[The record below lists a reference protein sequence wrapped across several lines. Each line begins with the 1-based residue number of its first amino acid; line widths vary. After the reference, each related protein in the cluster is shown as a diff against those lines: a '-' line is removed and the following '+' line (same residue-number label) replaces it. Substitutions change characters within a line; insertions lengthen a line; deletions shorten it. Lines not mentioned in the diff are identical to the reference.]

1 MTLKL
6 LGFAA
11 VLMPLGQPGATGS
24 TTVAVVSVAT
34 VSEKYARTGDL
45 EERFKVMEDKFREE
59 RDVYRGRIERTTRSL
74 QEELKPGTDAYELRR
89 RELAML
95 EAEAQYFV
103 ESKRRE
109 IAASLARSLRSIF
122 DDIEAAVRE
131 VALEKGVDIVLA
143 SDELPDRIPTDPSDA
158 RQQILLQKVL
168 FWGPDVDLTDEVIVR
183 LNAKYA
189 AQQAT
194 SPSETGG

>member
-1 MTLKL
+1 
-6 LGFAA
+6 
-11 VLMPLGQPGATGS
+11 
-24 TTVAVVSVAT
+24 
-34 VSEKYARTGDL
+34 
-45 EERFKVMEDKFREE
+45 
-59 RDVYRGRIERTTRSL
+59 
-74 QEELKPGTDAYELRR
+74 
-89 RELAML
+89 ML